1 MDATECACLKQ
12 AKPVAAGKRIEAGPL
27 SPPGLPLVAPIT
39 KETLKTES
47 ATVYYCAPGARSH
60 DNTRL
65 AKVARLCDAL
75 NLKKI
80 IKKGELTAT
89 TATCGPP
96 GCGSWWKKSWLPA
109 ASPF

>member
-1 MDATECACLKQ
+1 M
-12 AKPVAAGKRIEAGPL
+12 
-27 SPPGLPLVAPIT
+27 
-39 KETLKTES
+39 TES

-80 IKKGELTAT
+80 IKKRELTAIKLHF
-89 TATCGPP
+89 GEDGNDSHLRPSWVRVVVESPWPSPWRRRP
-96 GCGSWWKKSWLPA
+96 G
-109 ASPF
+109 SPRRSP